1 MKWFYNLKIGRKVI
15 LGYLIIAAIAGGI
28 GAMGLVGIQ
37 KISQQDVYLYEKMAK
52 PLGEL
57 VYIVDSFQGIIGKVD
72 DLTGAT
78 TPEDIDAIEKE
89 ILKKNARFD
98 SNLKT
103 FQTTLMDPKAIKIAD
118 ETYLLKDQFDA
129 MVTEMIDLVHQG
141 KSAEAAVLANS
152 SEFEAIY
159 TQIEAN
165 YREMMELKL
174 AIVKDTAKSNQA
186 IAASSTLLTIIL
198 LVVGVILSLLLG
210 LLIASTI
217 TKPIARINLMIKE
230 MSLGHLGMR
239 LNMEYQDEVGEMA
252 AAMDHF
258 ADDLQ
263 HVVIETMQ
271 QISAGDLSADIEP
284 KDDQDEII
292 PALKQTIETIRSL
305 IAESVMLSQ
314 AAVEGR
320 LEIRGNADAF
330 NGGFREILVGFNNT
344 LEALVVP
351 LNVAAE
357 CVSQIGCG
365 IIPEKIEDTYYG
377 DFETFKNSINACIDG
392 LEALKEGNDV
402 LGLMNQ
408 NDFSQSIQ
416 GDYLGIYAEI
426 AESINGIRRLLL
438 TITRIAGNISQGDLG
453 DLPELQR
460 DGKRSENDRLMPT
473 LVAMM
478 ENIYRLV
485 AETETMAQIAVEGD
499 LSYRGDSSK
508 FSGEYATVI
517 DGFNQTL
524 DAVIEPVKEA
534 SSVLQELAQGNLHTM
549 VMGEYQGDHAKIK
562 KDLNQT
568 IVSLEAYVGE
578 ITGTLAAMG
587 RGNLNQEITTEF
599 RGDFSAIKKSLND
612 INMQLSTTLY
622 DIDAVSAQVE
632 SGAIQISDSG
642 QALAQG
648 TTEQASS
655 IEELTA
661 SIEEV
666 ADETKHNAIRANE
679 ANERAMAVRENAAV
693 GNTQM
698 GKMVAA
704 MAEINESSQN
714 ISKIIKVIDDIA
726 FQTNILALNAAV
738 EAARAGQHGKGFA
751 VVAQEVRNLAVR
763 SSEAAK
769 ETTSLIEGSID
780 KVEVGTR
787 IADETAVSLKEILA
801 EIEKVTD
808 LVKNI
813 AQASSDQAREIE
825 QINQGIDQV
834 SMVVQTNSATAE
846 QSAAASEELSGQAQM
861 LKQMV
866 GKFEIRPQR

>member
-1 MKWFYNLKIGRKVI
+1 MKWFYNLKIGRKII

-37 KISQQDVYLYEKMAK
+37 KISQQDIYLYEKMAK

-57 VYIVDSFQGIIGKVD
+57 VNIVDSFQGIIGSID
-72 DLTGAT
+72 DLILAT

-89 ILKKNARFD
+89 ILKKNSRFD

-103 FQTTLMDPKAIKIAD
+103 FQTTLMDPEAIKIAD
-118 ETYLLKDQFDA
+118 ETYLLKDQFDV
-129 MVTEMIDLVHQG
+129 MVTEMVDLVHQG
-141 KSAEAAVLANS
+141 KSAEAAVLARS
-152 SEFEAIY
+152 SEFDAIHS
-159 TQIEAN
+159 QIETN

-174 AIVKDTAKSNQA
+174 VIVKDTGKSKQA
-186 IAASSTLLTIIL
+186 IAASSTMMMIIL
-198 LVVGVILSLLLG
+198 LVVGLILSLLLG
-210 LLIASTI
+210 FLIASTI
-217 TKPIARINLMIKE
+217 TKPIARINKMIKE

-239 LNMEYQDEVGEMA
+239 LNMDYQDEVGEMA
-252 AAMDHF
+252 VAMDHF

-263 HVVIETMQ
+263 HVVIETMH
-271 QISAGDLSADIEP
+271 QISAGNVSADIEP
-284 KDDQDEII
+284 KDDQDEIM
-292 PALKQTIETIRSL
+292 PALKQTIETIRGL
-305 IAESVMLSQ
+305 IAESVLLSQ

-320 LEIRGNADAF
+320 LEIRGNTDDF
-330 NGGFREILVGFNNT
+330 EGGFREILVGFNHT
-344 LEALVVP
+344 LDALVVP
-351 LNVAAE
+351 LNAAAE

-392 LEALKEGNDV
+392 LTALKEGNHV

-438 TITRIAGNISQGDLG
+438 TITKIAGNISQGNLS
-453 DLPELQR
+453 DLPNLQQER
-460 DGKRSENDRLMPT
+460 KRSENDRLMPT

-478 ENIYRLV
+478 ENIYLLV

-499 LSYRGDSSK
+499 LSHRGNSSK

-517 DGFNQTL
+517 DGFNHTL
-524 DAVIEPVKEA
+524 DAVIEPIREA
-534 SSVLQELAQGNLHTM
+534 SKVLQELAQGNLHVK
-549 VMGEYQGDHAKIK
+549 VMGEYKGDHAKIK
-562 KDLNQT
+562 EDLNQT

-578 ITGTLAAMG
+578 ITGTLEEMG
-587 RGNLNQEITTEF
+587 RGNLNQDITSEF

-612 INMQLSTTLY
+612 INKQLSTTLS
-622 DIDAVSAQVE
+622 DIDGVSAQVE

-655 IEELTA
+655 IQELTA

-666 ADETKHNAIRANE
+666 ADETRQNAIRADE
-679 ANERAMAVRENAAV
+679 ANQRAVAVGENARV
-693 GNTQM
+693 GNAQM
-698 GKMVAA
+698 ETMTKA
-704 MAEINESSQN
+704 MTE
-714 ISKIIKVIDDIA
+714 ISKASNGISQIIKVIDDIA

-738 EAARAGQHGKGFA
+738 EAARAGEHGKGFA
-751 VVAQEVRNLAVR
+751 VVAQEVRSLAIR
-763 SSEAAK
+763 SSQAVK
-769 ETTSLIEGSID
+769 ETTQLIAGSLE
-780 KVEVGTR
+780 KVEAGTA
-787 IADETAVSLKEILA
+787 IANQTSLSLKGILD
-801 EIEKVTD
+801 EIEKVAA
-808 LVKNI
+808 LVGDIAVASNDQALSI
-813 AQASSDQAREIE
+813 AQINRGIE
-825 QINQGIDQV
+825 EV

-846 QSAAASEELSGQAQM
+846 QSAAASEELSGQAQL

-866 GKFEIRPQR
+866 CAFEIRAV

>member
-57 VYIVDSFQGIIGKVD
+57 VNIVDSFQGIIGSID
-72 DLTGAT
+72 DLILAT

-89 ILKKNARFD
+89 ILKKNSRFD

-103 FQTTLMDPKAIKIAD
+103 FQTTLMDQEAIKIAD
-118 ETYLLKDQFDA
+118 ETYLLKDQFDV
-129 MVTEMIDLVHQG
+129 MVTEMIELVHQG
-141 KSAEAAVLANS
+141 KSADAAVLARS
-152 SEFEAIY
+152 SEFKAIY
-159 TQIEAN
+159 TQIEVN

-174 AIVKDTAKSNQA
+174 VIVKDTGKSNQA
-186 IAASSTLLTIIL
+186 IAASSTMMMIIL
-198 LVVGVILSLLLG
+198 LVVGLILSLLLG
-210 LLIASTI
+210 VLIASTI
-217 TKPIARINLMIKE
+217 TKPIARINKMIKE

-239 LNMEYQDEVGEMA
+239 LNMDYQDEVGEMA
-252 AAMDHF
+252 VAMDHF

-263 HVVIETMQ
+263 HVVIETMH
-271 QISAGDLSADIEP
+271 QISAGDVSVDIEP
-284 KDDQDEII
+284 KDDQDEIT
-292 PALKQTIETIRSL
+292 PALKQTIGTIRGL
-305 IAESVMLSQ
+305 IAESVLMSQ

-320 LEIRGNADAF
+320 LEIRSNADDF
-330 NGGFREILVGFNNT
+330 DGGFREILVGFNHT
-344 LEALVVP
+344 LDALVVP

-392 LEALKEGNDV
+392 LAALKEGNRV

-438 TITRIAGNISQGDLG
+438 TITKIAGNISQGNLS
-453 DLPELQR
+453 DLPNLQQE
-460 DGKRSENDRLMPT
+460 GKRSDNDHLMPT
-473 LVAMM
+473 LVAMI
-478 ENIYRLV
+478 ENINLLV

-499 LSYRGDSSK
+499 LSHRGDSSK
-508 FSGEYATVI
+508 FRGEYATVV

-524 DAVIEPVKEA
+524 DAVIEPIREA
-534 SSVLQELAQGNLHTM
+534 SNVLQDLAQGNLHTM
-549 VMGEYQGDHAKIK
+549 VMGAYKGDHAKIK
-562 KDLNQT
+562 EDINQT
-568 IVSLEAYVGE
+568 VVSLEAYVGE
-578 ITGTLAAMG
+578 ITGTLEEMG
-587 RGNLNQEITTEF
+587 RGNLNQEITAEF
-599 RGDFSAIKKSLND
+599 RGDFAAIKNSLND
-612 INMQLSTTLY
+612 INRQLSTTLS
-622 DIDAVSAQVE
+622 DIDEVSAQVE
-632 SGAIQISDSG
+632 TGAIQISDSG

-655 IEELTA
+655 IQELTA

-666 ADETKHNAIRANE
+666 ADETKSNAVRANE

-693 GNTQM
+693 GNHQM

-704 MAEINESSQN
+704 MAEINESSQD

-769 ETTSLIEGSID
+769 ETTSLIEGSIN
-780 KVEVGTR
+780 KVEIGTR
-787 IADETAVSLKEILA
+787 FADETAISLKEILR

-846 QSAAASEELSGQAQM
+846 QSAAASEELSGQAQL

-866 GKFEIRPQR
+866 SAFEIKAV

>member
-1 MKWFYNLKIGRKVI
+1 MKWFYDLKIGRKII
-15 LGYLIIAAIAGGI
+15 LGYLIIAMIAGGI
-28 GAMGLVGIQ
+28 GAMGLIGIQ

-72 DLTGAT
+72 DLTRAT

-89 ILKKNARFD
+89 ILKRNARFD

-103 FQTTLMDPKAIKIAD
+103 FQTTLMDSKAIEIAD

-129 MVTEMIDLVHQG
+129 MVTEMINLTRAG
-141 KSAEAAVLANS
+141 RSAEAGVLAKS
-152 SEFEAIY
+152 SEFETIY

-174 AIVKDTAKSNQA
+174 VIVKDTAKSNQA

-210 LLIASTI
+210 FLITSTI
-217 TKPIARINLMIKE
+217 TKPMARINVMIKE
-230 MSLGHLGMR
+230 MSMGHLGMR
-239 LNMEYQDEVGEMA
+239 LKMECQDEVGEMA
-252 AAMDHF
+252 EAMDHF

-263 HVVIETMQ
+263 YVVIETMHR
-271 QISAGDLSADIEP
+271 ISNGNLSADIEP
-284 KDDQDEII
+284 KDDQDEIT
-292 PALKQTIETIRSL
+292 PALKQTIKTIRGL
-305 IAESVMLSQ
+305 IAESTMLAQ
-314 AAVEGR
+314 AAVAGQ
-320 LEIRGNADAF
+320 LEIRSNADAF
-330 NGGFREILVGFNNT
+330 NGGFKEILIGFNRT
-344 LEALVVP
+344 LDALVVP
-351 LNVAAE
+351 INVAAE
-357 CVSQIGCG
+357 YVSQIGCG
-365 IIPEKIEDTYYG
+365 IIPEKIEETYYG

-392 LEALKEGNDV
+392 LAALEDGSRV
-402 LGLMNQ
+402 LSLMNQ

-438 TITRIAGNISQGDLG
+438 TITRIAGNIREGKLSDLA
-453 DLPELQR
+453 DLKQN
-460 DGKRSENDRLMPT
+460 GKRSENDQLIPT
-473 LVAMM
+473 LVGMM
-478 ENIYRLV
+478 ENIYQLV
-485 AETETMAQIAVEGD
+485 AETETMAKTAVEGD
-499 LSYRGDSSK
+499 LSHRGDSSK
-508 FSGEYATVI
+508 FCGEYAIVI

-534 SSVLQELAQGNLHTM
+534 SLVLQELAQGNLHTM
-549 VMGEYQGDHAKIK
+549 VMGEYKGDHAKIK
-562 KDLNQT
+562 DDLNQT
-568 IVSLEAYVGE
+568 IVSLAAYVGE
-578 ITGTLAAMG
+578 ITGTLKEMG
-587 RGNLNQEITTEF
+587 QGNLNQEITTEF
-599 RGDFSAIKKSLND
+599 RGDFAAIKKSLND
-612 INMQLSTTLY
+612 INRQLSTTLI
-622 DIDAVSAQVE
+622 DIDVVSAQVE
-632 SGAIQISDSG
+632 GGAIQISESG

-655 IEELTA
+655 IQELTA

-666 ADETKHNAIRANE
+666 AEETKDNAIRANE
-679 ANERAMAVRENAAV
+679 ANQSAMAVQNNAAI
-693 GNTQM
+693 GNIQM
-698 GKMVAA
+698 ENMVAA
-704 MAEINESSQN
+704 MSAINASSQN

-726 FQTNILALNAAV
+726 LQTNILALNAAV

-769 ETTSLIEGSID
+769 ETTNLIEGSID

-787 IADETAVSLKEILA
+787 IADETAVSLKEIMI
-801 EIEKVTD
+801 EIEKVAD

-813 AQASSDQAREIE
+813 AEASNDQAQEIE
-825 QINQGIDQV
+825 QINQGIEMV
-834 SMVVQTNSATAE
+834 SRVVQTNSATAE
-846 QSAAASEELSGQAQM
+846 QSAAASEELSGQAQL

-866 GKFEIRPQR
+866 GAFELQMN

>member
-1 MKWFYNLKIGRKVI
+1 MKWFYNLKIGRKII

-57 VYIVDSFQGIIGKVD
+57 VNIVDSFQGIIGSID
-72 DLTGAT
+72 DLILAT

-89 ILKKNARFD
+89 ILKKNSRFD

-103 FQTTLMDPKAIKIAD
+103 FQTTLMDPEAIKIAD
-118 ETYLLKDQFDA
+118 ETYLLKDQFDV
-129 MVTEMIDLVHQG
+129 MVTEMVELVHQG
-141 KSAEAAVLANS
+141 KSAEAAVLARS
-152 SEFEAIY
+152 SEFDAIHS
-159 TQIEAN
+159 QIETN

-174 AIVKDTAKSNQA
+174 VIVKDTGKSNQA
-186 IAASSTLLTIIL
+186 IAASSTMMMIIL
-198 LVVGVILSLLLG
+198 LVVGLILSLLLG
-210 LLIASTI
+210 FLIASTI
-217 TKPIARINLMIKE
+217 TKPIARINKMIKE

-239 LNMEYQDEVGEMA
+239 LNMDYQDEVGEMA

-263 HVVIETMQ
+263 HVVIETMH
-271 QISAGDLSADIEP
+271 QISAGNVSADIEP
-284 KDDQDEII
+284 KDDQDEIM
-292 PALKQTIETIRSL
+292 PALKQTIETIRGL
-305 IAESVMLSQ
+305 IAESVLLSQ
-314 AAVEGR
+314 AAVAGR
-320 LEIRGNADAF
+320 LEIRSNADDF
-330 NGGFREILVGFNNT
+330 KGGFREILVGFNHT
-344 LEALVVP
+344 LDALVVP

-377 DFETFKNSINACIDG
+377 DFETFKDSINACIDG
-392 LEALKEGNDV
+392 LAALKEGNYV

-438 TITRIAGNISQGDLG
+438 TITKIAGNISQGNLS
-453 DLPELQR
+453 DLPNLQQER
-460 DGKRSENDRLMPT
+460 KRSENDRLMPT

-478 ENIYRLV
+478 ENIYLLV

-499 LSYRGDSSK
+499 LSHRGNSSK

-517 DGFNQTL
+517 DGFNHTL
-524 DAVIEPVKEA
+524 DAVIEPIREA
-534 SSVLQELAQGNLHTM
+534 SKVLQELAQGNLHVK
-549 VMGEYQGDHAKIK
+549 VMGEYKGDHAKIK
-562 KDLNQT
+562 EDLNQT

-578 ITGTLAAMG
+578 ITGTLEEMG
-587 RGNLNQEITTEF
+587 RGNLNQDITSEF

-612 INMQLSTTLY
+612 INKQLSTTLS
-622 DIDAVSAQVE
+622 DIDGVSAQVE

-655 IEELTA
+655 IQELTA

-666 ADETKHNAIRANE
+666 ADETRQNAIRADE
-679 ANERAMAVRENAAV
+679 ANQRAVAVGENARV
-693 GNTQM
+693 GNAQM
-698 GKMVAA
+698 ETMTKA
-704 MAEINESSQN
+704 MTE
-714 ISKIIKVIDDIA
+714 ISKASNGISQIIKVIDDIA

-738 EAARAGQHGKGFA
+738 EAARAGEHGKGFA
-751 VVAQEVRNLAVR
+751 VVAQEVRSLAIR
-763 SSEAAK
+763 SSQAVK
-769 ETTSLIEGSID
+769 ETTQLIAGSLE
-780 KVEVGTR
+780 KVEAGTA
-787 IADETAVSLKEILA
+787 IANQTSLSLKGILD
-801 EIEKVTD
+801 EIEKVAA
-808 LVKNI
+808 LVGDIAVASNDQALSI
-813 AQASSDQAREIE
+813 AQINRGIE
-825 QINQGIDQV
+825 EV

-846 QSAAASEELSGQAQM
+846 QSAAASEELSGQAQL

-866 GKFEIRPQR
+866 CAFEIRAV

>member
-1 MKWFYNLKIGRKVI
+1 MKWFYNLKIGRKII

-57 VYIVDSFQGIIGKVD
+57 VNIVDSFQGIIGSID
-72 DLTGAT
+72 DLTLAT
-78 TPEDIDAIEKE
+78 TPEAIDTIEIE
-89 ILKKNARFD
+89 IFKKNSRFD

-103 FQTTLMDPKAIKIAD
+103 FQTTLMDQEAIQIAD
-118 ETYLLKDQFDA
+118 ETYLLKDQFDT
-129 MVTEMIDLVHQG
+129 MVTEIIELVRQG
-141 KSAEAAVLANS
+141 KAAEAAVLARG
-152 SEFEAIY
+152 SEFKDIY
-159 TQIEAN
+159 TQIEDN
-165 YREMMELKL
+165 YRQMMELKL
-174 AIVKDTAKSNQA
+174 VIVKETAKSNQA
-186 IAASSTLLTIIL
+186 IAASSTMMTIIL

-210 LLIASTI
+210 LLIASSI
-217 TKPIARINLMIKE
+217 TKPISKIKLMIKE

-239 LNMEYQDEVGEMA
+239 LNMNYQDEVGEMA

-258 ADDLQ
+258 AEDLQ
-263 HVVIETMQ
+263 HVVIETMH

-292 PALKQTIETIRSL
+292 PALKQTIDTIRGL
-305 IAESVMLSQ
+305 IAESVMMSQ

-320 LEIRGNADAF
+320 LELRSNADDF
-330 NGGFREILVGFNNT
+330 SGGFREILVGFNHT
-344 LEALVVP
+344 LDALVVP

-365 IIPEKIEDTYYG
+365 IIPEKIEGTYYG
-377 DFETFKNSINACIDG
+377 DFETFKDSINACIDG
-392 LEALKEGNDV
+392 LEALKVGNHV

-416 GDYLGIYAEI
+416 GDYLGIYSEI

-438 TITRIAGNISQGDLG
+438 TITRIAGNIREGNLS
-453 DLPELQR
+453 DLPNLQR
-460 DGKRSENDRLMPT
+460 EGKRSENDRIMPT
-473 LVAMM
+473 LVGMM
-478 ENIYRLV
+478 ENIYLLV

-499 LSYRGDSSK
+499 LSHRGDSSK

-517 DGFNQTL
+517 DGFNKTL
-524 DAVIEPVKEA
+524 DAVIEPIQE
-534 SSVLQELAQGNLHTM
+534 SSNVLQDLAQGNLHTM
-549 VMGEYQGDHAKIK
+549 VMGAYKGDHAKIK
-562 KDLNQT
+562 EDLNQT
-568 IVSLEAYVGE
+568 VVSLEAYVGE
-578 ITGTLAAMG
+578 ITGTLKEMG
-587 RGNLNQEITTEF
+587 RGNLNQEITSEF
-599 RGDFSAIKKSLND
+599 RGDFSAIKNSLND
-612 INMQLSTTLY
+612 INMQLSTTLS
-622 DIDAVSAQVE
+622 DIDGVSAQVE

-655 IEELTA
+655 IQELTA

-666 ADETKHNAIRANE
+666 ADETKANAVRANE

-693 GNTQM
+693 GNHQM

-704 MAEINESSQN
+704 MAEINTSSQN
-714 ISKIIKVIDDIA
+714 ISQIIRVIDDIA

-769 ETTSLIEGSID
+769 ETTSLIEGSIV
-780 KVEVGTR
+780 KVEIGTR
-787 IADETAVSLKEILA
+787 IADETAVSLKEILN
-801 EIEKVTD
+801 EIEKVAE
-808 LVKNI
+808 LVRNI

-846 QSAAASEELSGQAQM
+846 QSAAASEELSGQAQL

-866 GKFEIRPQR
+866 SAFEIRAI

>member
-1 MKWFYNLKIGRKVI
+1 MKWFYNLKIGRKII

-57 VYIVDSFQGIIGKVD
+57 VNIVDSFQGIIGSID
-72 DLTGAT
+72 DLTLAT
-78 TPEDIDAIEKE
+78 TPEAIDTIEIE
-89 ILKKNARFD
+89 IFKKNSRFD

-103 FQTTLMDPKAIKIAD
+103 FQTTLMDPEAIQIAD

-129 MVTEMIDLVHQG
+129 TVTEIIELVRQG
-141 KSAEAAVLANS
+141 KAAEAAVLARG
-152 SEFEAIY
+152 SEFKDIY
-159 TQIEAN
+159 TQIEDN
-165 YREMMELKL
+165 YRQMMELKL
-174 AIVKDTAKSNQA
+174 VIVKETAKSNQA
-186 IAASSTLLTIIL
+186 IAASSTMITIIL

-210 LLIASTI
+210 LLIASSI
-217 TKPIARINLMIKE
+217 TKPISKIKLMIKE

-239 LNMEYQDEVGEMA
+239 LNMNYQDEVGEMA

-263 HVVIETMQ
+263 HVVIETMH

-292 PALKQTIETIRSL
+292 PALKQTIDTIRGL
-305 IAESVMLSQ
+305 IAESVMMSQ
-314 AAVEGR
+314 AAVAGR
-320 LEIRGNADAF
+320 LELRSNADDF
-330 NGGFREILVGFNNT
+330 NGGFREILVGFNHT
-344 LEALVVP
+344 LDALVVP

-357 CVSQIGCG
+357 CVSKIGCG
-365 IIPEKIEDTYYG
+365 IIPEKIEGTYYG
-377 DFETFKNSINACIDG
+377 DFETFKDSINACIDG
-392 LEALKEGNDV
+392 LEALKVGNHV

-416 GDYLGIYAEI
+416 GDFLGIYSEI

-438 TITRIAGNISQGDLG
+438 TITRIAGNIREGNLS
-453 DLPELQR
+453 DLPSLQR
-460 DGKRSENDRLMPT
+460 EGKRSENDRIMPT
-473 LVAMM
+473 LVGMM
-478 ENIYRLV
+478 ENIYLLV

-499 LSYRGDSSK
+499 LSHRGDSSK

-517 DGFNQTL
+517 DGFNKTL
-524 DAVIEPVKEA
+524 DAVIEPIQE
-534 SSVLQELAQGNLHTM
+534 SSNVLQDLAQGNLHTM
-549 VMGEYQGDHAKIK
+549 VMGAYKGDHAKIK
-562 KDLNQT
+562 EDLNQT
-568 IVSLEAYVGE
+568 VVSLEAYVGE
-578 ITGTLAAMG
+578 ITGTLEEMG
-587 RGNLNQEITTEF
+587 RGNLNQEITSEF
-599 RGDFSAIKKSLND
+599 RGDFSAIKNSLND
-612 INMQLSTTLY
+612 INMQLSTTLS
-622 DIDAVSAQVE
+622 DIDGVSAQVE

-655 IEELTA
+655 IQELTA

-666 ADETKHNAIRANE
+666 ADETKANAVRANE
-679 ANERAMAVRENAAV
+679 ANERAMAVRKNAAV
-693 GNTQM
+693 GNHQM

-704 MAEINESSQN
+704 MAEINTSSQN
-714 ISKIIKVIDDIA
+714 ISQIIKVIDDIA

-769 ETTSLIEGSID
+769 ETTSLIEGSIV
-780 KVEVGTR
+780 KVEIGTR
-787 IADETAVSLKEILA
+787 IADETAVSLKEILN
-801 EIEKVTD
+801 EIEKVAD
-808 LVKNI
+808 LVRNI

-846 QSAAASEELSGQAQM
+846 QSAAASEELSGQAQL

-866 GKFEIRPQR
+866 SAFEIRAI

>member
-103 FQTTLMDPKAIKIAD
+103 FQTTLMDPEAIKIAD
-118 ETYLLKDQFDA
+118 ETYLLKDRFDA
-129 MVTEMIDLVHQG
+129 MVTEMIALVHQG
-141 KSAEAAVLANS
+141 KSAEAVVLANS

-217 TKPIARINLMIKE
+217 TKPIAKINLMIKE

-239 LNMEYQDEVGEMA
+239 LNMDYQDEVGEMA

-263 HVVIETMQ
+263 HVVIETMH
-271 QISAGDLSADIEP
+271 QISDGDLSADIEP

-292 PALKQTIETIRSL
+292 PALKQTIETIRGL
-305 IAESVMLSQ
+305 IDESAMLSQ

-320 LEIRGNADAF
+320 LEIRGNAEAF

-365 IIPEKIEDTYYG
+365 IIPEKIEVIYYG

-392 LEALKEGNDV
+392 LEALKEGNYV

-438 TITRIAGNISQGDLG
+438 TITRIAGNISQGDLS
-453 DLPELQR
+453 DLPDLQR

-473 LVAMM
+473 LAGMM
-478 ENIYRLV
+478 ENIYLLV
-485 AETETMAQIAVEGD
+485 GETETMAQIAVEGD

-534 SSVLQELAQGNLHTM
+534 SCVLQELAQGNLHTM
-549 VMGEYQGDHAKIK
+549 VRGEYKGDHAKIK
-562 KDLNQT
+562 EDLNQT
-568 IVSLEAYVGE
+568 IGSLEAYVGE

-587 RGNLNQEITTEF
+587 RGNLNQEITAEF
-599 RGDFSAIKKSLND
+599 RGDFSAIKMSLND

-655 IEELTA
+655 IQELTA

-679 ANERAMAVRENAAV
+679 ANERAIAVRNNAAV
-693 GNTQM
+693 GNKQM

-704 MAEINESSQN
+704 MVEINDSSQN

-780 KVEVGTR
+780 KVETGTR

-846 QSAAASEELSGQAQM
+846 QSAAASEELSGQAQL

-866 GKFEIRPQR
+866 GEFEIRPQF

>member
-1 MKWFYNLKIGRKVI
+1 MKWFYNLKIGRKII

-57 VYIVDSFQGIIGKVD
+57 VNIVDSFQGIIGSID
-72 DLTGAT
+72 DLTLAT
-78 TPEDIDAIEKE
+78 TPEAIDTIEIE
-89 ILKKNARFD
+89 IFKKNSRFD

-103 FQTTLMDPKAIKIAD
+103 FQTTLMDQEAIQIAD
-118 ETYLLKDQFDA
+118 ETYLLKDQFDT
-129 MVTEMIDLVHQG
+129 MVTEIIELVRQG
-141 KSAEAAVLANS
+141 KAAEAAVLARG
-152 SEFEAIY
+152 SEFKDIY
-159 TQIEAN
+159 TQIEDN
-165 YREMMELKL
+165 YRQMMELKL
-174 AIVKDTAKSNQA
+174 VIVKETAKSNQA
-186 IAASSTLLTIIL
+186 IAASSTMMTIIL

-210 LLIASTI
+210 LLIASSI
-217 TKPIARINLMIKE
+217 TKPISKIKLMIKE

-239 LNMEYQDEVGEMA
+239 LNMNYQDEVGEMA

-258 ADDLQ
+258 AEDLQ
-263 HVVIETMQ
+263 HVVIETMH

-292 PALKQTIETIRSL
+292 PALKQTIDTIRGL
-305 IAESVMLSQ
+305 IAESVMMSQ

-320 LEIRGNADAF
+320 LELRSNADDF
-330 NGGFREILVGFNNT
+330 SGGFREILVGFNHT
-344 LEALVVP
+344 LDALVVP

-365 IIPEKIEDTYYG
+365 IIPEKIEGTYYG
-377 DFETFKNSINACIDG
+377 DFETFKDSINACIDG
-392 LEALKEGNDV
+392 LEALKVGNHV

-416 GDYLGIYAEI
+416 GDYLGIYSEI

-438 TITRIAGNISQGDLG
+438 TITRIAGNIREGNLS
-453 DLPELQR
+453 DLPNLQR
-460 DGKRSENDRLMPT
+460 EGKRSENDRIMPT
-473 LVAMM
+473 LVGMM
-478 ENIYRLV
+478 ENIYLLV

-499 LSYRGDSSK
+499 LSHRGDSSK

-517 DGFNQTL
+517 DGFNKTL
-524 DAVIEPVKEA
+524 DAVIEPIQE
-534 SSVLQELAQGNLHTM
+534 SSNVLQDLAQGNLHTM
-549 VMGEYQGDHAKIK
+549 VMGAYKGDHAKIK
-562 KDLNQT
+562 EDLNQT
-568 IVSLEAYVGE
+568 VVSLEAYVGE
-578 ITGTLAAMG
+578 ITGTLEEMG
-587 RGNLNQEITTEF
+587 RGNLNQEITSEF
-599 RGDFSAIKKSLND
+599 RGDFSAIKNSLND
-612 INMQLSTTLY
+612 INMQLSTTLS
-622 DIDAVSAQVE
+622 DIDGVSAQVE

-655 IEELTA
+655 IQELTA

-666 ADETKHNAIRANE
+666 ADETKANAVRANE

-693 GNTQM
+693 GNHQM

-704 MAEINESSQN
+704 MAEINTSSQN
-714 ISKIIKVIDDIA
+714 ISQIIRVIDDIA

-769 ETTSLIEGSID
+769 ETTSLIEGSIV
-780 KVEVGTR
+780 KVEIGTR
-787 IADETAVSLKEILA
+787 IADETAVSLKEILN
-801 EIEKVTD
+801 EIEKVAE
-808 LVKNI
+808 LVRNI

-846 QSAAASEELSGQAQM
+846 QSAAASEELSGQAQL

-866 GKFEIRPQR
+866 SAFEIRAI

>member
-1 MKWFYNLKIGRKVI
+1 MKWFYNLKIGRKII

-37 KISQQDVYLYEKMAK
+37 KISQQDIYLYEKMAK

-57 VYIVDSFQGIIGKVD
+57 VNIVDSFQGIIGSID
-72 DLTGAT
+72 DLILAT

-89 ILKKNARFD
+89 ILKKNSRFD

-118 ETYLLKDQFDA
+118 ETYLLKDQFDV
-129 MVTEMIDLVHQG
+129 MVTEMVDLVHQG
-141 KSAEAAVLANS
+141 KSAEAAVLARS
-152 SEFEAIY
+152 SEFDAIHS
-159 TQIEAN
+159 QIETN

-174 AIVKDTAKSNQA
+174 VIVKDTGKSNQA
-186 IAASSTLLTIIL
+186 IAASSTMMMIVL
-198 LVVGVILSLLLG
+198 LVVGLILSLLLG
-210 LLIASTI
+210 FMIASTI
-217 TKPIARINLMIKE
+217 TKPISRINKMIKE

-239 LNMEYQDEVGEMA
+239 LNMDYQDEVGEMA
-252 AAMDHF
+252 VAMDHF

-263 HVVIETMQ
+263 HVVIETMH
-271 QISAGDLSADIEP
+271 QISAGNVSADIEP
-284 KDDQDEII
+284 KDDQDEIM
-292 PALKQTIETIRSL
+292 PALKQTIETIRGL
-305 IAESVMLSQ
+305 IAESVLLSQ

-320 LEIRGNADAF
+320 LEIRGNTDDF
-330 NGGFREILVGFNNT
+330 EGGFREILVGFNHT
-344 LEALVVP
+344 LDALVVP
-351 LNVAAE
+351 LHAAAE

-392 LEALKEGNDV
+392 LTALKEGNHV

-426 AESINGIRRLLL
+426 AESINGIRKLLL
-438 TITRIAGNISQGDLG
+438 TITKIAGNISQGNLS
-453 DLPELQR
+453 DLPNLQQE
-460 DGKRSENDRLMPT
+460 GQRSENDRLMPT

-478 ENIYRLV
+478 ENIYLLV

-499 LSYRGDSSK
+499 LSHRGNSSK

-517 DGFNQTL
+517 DGFNHTL
-524 DAVIEPVKEA
+524 DAVIEPIREA
-534 SSVLQELAQGNLHTM
+534 SKVLQELAQGNLHVK
-549 VMGEYQGDHAKIK
+549 VMGEYKGDHAKIK
-562 KDLNQT
+562 EDLNQT

-578 ITGTLAAMG
+578 ITGTLEEMG
-587 RGNLNQEITTEF
+587 RGNLNQDITSEF

-612 INMQLSTTLY
+612 INRQLSTTLS
-622 DIDAVSAQVE
+622 DIDGVSAQVE

-655 IEELTA
+655 IQELTA

-666 ADETKHNAIRANE
+666 ADETRQNAIRADE
-679 ANERAMAVRENAAV
+679 ANQRAVAVGENARV
-693 GNTQM
+693 GNAQM
-698 GKMVAA
+698 ETMTKA
-704 MAEINESSQN
+704 MTE
-714 ISKIIKVIDDIA
+714 ISKASNGISQIIKVIDDIA

-738 EAARAGQHGKGFA
+738 EAARAGEHGKGFA
-751 VVAQEVRNLAVR
+751 VVAQEVRSLAIR
-763 SSEAAK
+763 SSQAVK
-769 ETTSLIEGSID
+769 ETTQLIAGSLE
-780 KVEVGTR
+780 KVEAGTA
-787 IADETAVSLKEILA
+787 IANQTSLSLKGILD
-801 EIEKVTD
+801 EIEKVAA
-808 LVKNI
+808 LVGDIAVASNDQALSI
-813 AQASSDQAREIE
+813 AQINRGIE
-825 QINQGIDQV
+825 EV

-846 QSAAASEELSGQAQM
+846 QSAAASEELSGQAQL

-866 GKFEIRPQR
+866 CAFEIRAV

>member
-1 MKWFYNLKIGRKVI
+1 MKWFYNLKIGRKII

-37 KISQQDVYLYEKMAK
+37 KISQQDIYLYEKMAK

-57 VYIVDSFQGIIGKVD
+57 VNIVDSFQGIIGSID
-72 DLTGAT
+72 DLILAT

-89 ILKKNARFD
+89 ILKKNSRFD

-103 FQTTLMDPKAIKIAD
+103 FQTTLMDPEAIKIAD
-118 ETYLLKDQFDA
+118 ETYLLKDQFDV
-129 MVTEMIDLVHQG
+129 MVTEMVDLVHQG
-141 KSAEAAVLANS
+141 KSAEAAVLARS
-152 SEFEAIY
+152 SEFDAIHS
-159 TQIEAN
+159 QIETN

-174 AIVKDTAKSNQA
+174 VIVKDTGKSNQA
-186 IAASSTLLTIIL
+186 IAASSTMMMIVL
-198 LVVGVILSLLLG
+198 LVVGLILSLLLG
-210 LLIASTI
+210 FMIASTI
-217 TKPIARINLMIKE
+217 TKPIARINKMIKE

-239 LNMEYQDEVGEMA
+239 LNMDYQDEVGEMA
-252 AAMDHF
+252 VAMDHF

-263 HVVIETMQ
+263 HVVIETMH
-271 QISAGDLSADIEP
+271 QISAGNVSADIEP
-284 KDDQDEII
+284 KDDQDEIM
-292 PALKQTIETIRSL
+292 PALKQTIETIRGL
-305 IAESVMLSQ
+305 IAESVLLSQ

-320 LEIRGNADAF
+320 LEIRGNTDDF
-330 NGGFREILVGFNNT
+330 EGGFREILVGFNHT
-344 LEALVVP
+344 LDALVVP
-351 LNVAAE
+351 LHAAAE

-392 LEALKEGNDV
+392 LTALKEGNHV

-438 TITRIAGNISQGDLG
+438 TITKIAGNISQGNLS
-453 DLPELQR
+453 DLPNLQQER
-460 DGKRSENDRLMPT
+460 KRSENDRLMPT

-478 ENIYRLV
+478 ENIYLLV

-499 LSYRGDSSK
+499 LSHRGNSSK

-517 DGFNQTL
+517 DGFNHTL
-524 DAVIEPVKEA
+524 DAVIEPIREA
-534 SSVLQELAQGNLHTM
+534 SKVLQELAQGNLHVK
-549 VMGEYQGDHAKIK
+549 VMGEYKGDHAKIK
-562 KDLNQT
+562 EDLNQT

-578 ITGTLAAMG
+578 ITGTLEEMG
-587 RGNLNQEITTEF
+587 RGNLNQDITSEF

-612 INMQLSTTLY
+612 INRQLSTTLS
-622 DIDAVSAQVE
+622 DIDGVSAQVE

-655 IEELTA
+655 IQELTA

-666 ADETKHNAIRANE
+666 ADETRQNAIRADE
-679 ANERAMAVRENAAV
+679 ANQRAVAVGENARV
-693 GNTQM
+693 GNAQM
-698 GKMVAA
+698 ETMTKA
-704 MAEINESSQN
+704 MTE
-714 ISKIIKVIDDIA
+714 ISKASNGISQIIKVIDDIA

-738 EAARAGQHGKGFA
+738 EAARAGEHGKGFA
-751 VVAQEVRNLAVR
+751 VVAQEVRSLAIR
-763 SSEAAK
+763 SSQAVK
-769 ETTSLIEGSID
+769 ETTQLIAGSLE
-780 KVEVGTR
+780 KVEAGTA
-787 IADETAVSLKEILA
+787 IANQTSLSLKGILD
-801 EIEKVTD
+801 EIEKVAA
-808 LVKNI
+808 LVGDIAVASNDQALSI
-813 AQASSDQAREIE
+813 AQINRGIE
-825 QINQGIDQV
+825 EV

-846 QSAAASEELSGQAQM
+846 QSAAASEELSGQAQL

-866 GKFEIRPQR
+866 CAFEIRAV

>member
-1 MKWFYNLKIGRKVI
+1 MKWFYNLKIGRKII

-57 VYIVDSFQGIIGKVD
+57 VNIVDSFQGIIGSID
-72 DLTGAT
+72 DLTLAT
-78 TPEDIDAIEKE
+78 TPEAIDTIEIE
-89 ILKKNARFD
+89 IFKKNSRFD

-103 FQTTLMDPKAIKIAD
+103 FQTTLMDPEAIQIAD

-129 MVTEMIDLVHQG
+129 TVTEIIELVRQG
-141 KSAEAAVLANS
+141 KAAEAAVLARG
-152 SEFEAIY
+152 SEFKDIY
-159 TQIEAN
+159 TQIEDN
-165 YREMMELKL
+165 YRQMMELKL
-174 AIVKDTAKSNQA
+174 VIVKETAKSNQA
-186 IAASSTLLTIIL
+186 IAASSTMITIIL

-210 LLIASTI
+210 LLIASSI
-217 TKPIARINLMIKE
+217 TKPISKIKLMIKE

-239 LNMEYQDEVGEMA
+239 LNMNYQDEVGEMA

-263 HVVIETMQ
+263 HVVIETMH

-292 PALKQTIETIRSL
+292 PALKQTIDTIRGL
-305 IAESVMLSQ
+305 IAESVMMSQ
-314 AAVEGR
+314 AAVAGR
-320 LEIRGNADAF
+320 LELRSNADDF
-330 NGGFREILVGFNNT
+330 NGGFREILVGFNHT
-344 LEALVVP
+344 LDALVVP

-357 CVSQIGCG
+357 CVSKIGCG
-365 IIPEKIEDTYYG
+365 IIPEKIEGTYYG
-377 DFETFKNSINACIDG
+377 DFETFKDSINACIDG
-392 LEALKEGNDV
+392 LEALKVGNHV

-416 GDYLGIYAEI
+416 GDFLGIYSEI

-438 TITRIAGNISQGDLG
+438 TITRIAGNIREGNLS
-453 DLPELQR
+453 DLPSLQR
-460 DGKRSENDRLMPT
+460 EGKRSENDRIMPT
-473 LVAMM
+473 LVGMM
-478 ENIYRLV
+478 ENIYLLV

-499 LSYRGDSSK
+499 LSHRGDSSK

-517 DGFNQTL
+517 DGFNKTL
-524 DAVIEPVKEA
+524 VAVIEPIQE
-534 SSVLQELAQGNLHTM
+534 SSNVLQDLAQGNLHTM
-549 VMGEYQGDHAKIK
+549 VMGAYKGDHAKIK
-562 KDLNQT
+562 EDLNQT
-568 IVSLEAYVGE
+568 VVSLEAYVGE
-578 ITGTLAAMG
+578 ITGTLEEMG
-587 RGNLNQEITTEF
+587 RGNLNQEITSEF
-599 RGDFSAIKKSLND
+599 RGDFSAIKNSLND
-612 INMQLSTTLY
+612 INMQLSTTLS
-622 DIDAVSAQVE
+622 DIDGVSAQVE

-655 IEELTA
+655 IQELTA

-666 ADETKHNAIRANE
+666 ADETKANAVRANE
-679 ANERAMAVRENAAV
+679 ANERAMAVRKNAAV
-693 GNTQM
+693 GNHQM

-704 MAEINESSQN
+704 MAEINTSSQN
-714 ISKIIKVIDDIA
+714 ISQIIKVIDDIA

-769 ETTSLIEGSID
+769 ETTSLIEGSIV
-780 KVEVGTR
+780 KVEIGTR
-787 IADETAVSLKEILA
+787 IADETAVSLKEILN
-801 EIEKVTD
+801 EIEKVAD
-808 LVKNI
+808 LVRNI

-846 QSAAASEELSGQAQM
+846 QSAAASEELSGQAQL

-866 GKFEIRPQR
+866 SAFEIRAI

>member
-1 MKWFYNLKIGRKVI
+1 MKWFYNLKIGRKII

-37 KISQQDVYLYEKMAK
+37 KISQQDIYLYEKMAK

-57 VYIVDSFQGIIGKVD
+57 VNIVDSFQGIIGSID
-72 DLTGAT
+72 DLTLAT
-78 TPEDIDAIEKE
+78 TPEAIDTIEIE
-89 ILKKNARFD
+89 IFKKNSRFD

-103 FQTTLMDPKAIKIAD
+103 FQTTLMDPEAIQIAD

-129 MVTEMIDLVHQG
+129 TVTEIIELVRQG
-141 KSAEAAVLANS
+141 KAAEAAVLARG
-152 SEFEAIY
+152 SEFKDIY
-159 TQIEAN
+159 TQIEDN
-165 YREMMELKL
+165 YRQMMELKL
-174 AIVKDTAKSNQA
+174 VIVKETAKSNQA
-186 IAASSTLLTIIL
+186 IAASSTMITIIL

-210 LLIASTI
+210 LLIASSI
-217 TKPIARINLMIKE
+217 TKPISKIKLMIKE

-239 LNMEYQDEVGEMA
+239 LNMNYQDEVGEMA

-263 HVVIETMQ
+263 HVVIETMH

-292 PALKQTIETIRSL
+292 PALKQTIDTIRGL
-305 IAESVMLSQ
+305 IAESVMMSQ
-314 AAVEGR
+314 AAVAGR
-320 LEIRGNADAF
+320 LELRSNADDF
-330 NGGFREILVGFNNT
+330 NGGFREILVGFNHT
-344 LEALVVP
+344 LDALVVP

-365 IIPEKIEDTYYG
+365 IIPEKIEGTYYG
-377 DFETFKNSINACIDG
+377 DFETFKDSINACIDG
-392 LEALKEGNDV
+392 LEALKVGNHV

-416 GDYLGIYAEI
+416 GDYLGIYSEI

-438 TITRIAGNISQGDLG
+438 TITRIAGNIREGNLS
-453 DLPELQR
+453 DLPSLQR
-460 DGKRSENDRLMPT
+460 EGKRSENDRIMPT
-473 LVAMM
+473 LVGMM
-478 ENIYRLV
+478 ENIYLLV

-499 LSYRGDSSK
+499 LSHRGDSSK
-508 FSGEYATVI
+508 FRGEYATVI

-524 DAVIEPVKEA
+524 DAIIEPIREA
-534 SSVLQELAQGNLHTM
+534 SDVLQELAQGNLHTM
-549 VMGEYQGDHAKIK
+549 VMGAYKGDHAKIK
-562 KDLNQT
+562 EDLNQT
-568 IVSLEAYVGE
+568 VVSLEAYVGE
-578 ITGTLAAMG
+578 ITGTLEEMG
-587 RGNLNQEITTEF
+587 RGNLNQVITSEF
-599 RGDFSAIKKSLND
+599 RGDFSAIKNSLND
-612 INMQLSTTLY
+612 INMQLSTTLS
-622 DIDAVSAQVE
+622 DIDGVSAQVE

-655 IEELTA
+655 IQELTA

-666 ADETKHNAIRANE
+666 ADETKANAVRANE

-693 GNTQM
+693 GNHQM

-704 MAEINESSQN
+704 MAEINTSSQN
-714 ISKIIKVIDDIA
+714 ISQIIKVIDDIA

-769 ETTSLIEGSID
+769 ETTSLIEGSIV
-780 KVEVGTR
+780 KVEIGTR
-787 IADETAVSLKEILA
+787 IADETAVSLKEILN
-801 EIEKVTD
+801 EIEKVAD
-808 LVKNI
+808 LVRNI

-846 QSAAASEELSGQAQM
+846 QSAAASEELSGQAQL

-866 GKFEIRPQR
+866 SAFEIRAI